1 VVTRPDFWVLQCS
14 FFMELL
20 SENED
25 DIAAMAVTVHAAAAG
40 ATRLM
45 GVCTIK
51 NVHWIALGVNVNT
64 AEKVVTI

>member
-1 VVTRPDFWVLQCS
+1 
-14 FFMELL
+14 MELL